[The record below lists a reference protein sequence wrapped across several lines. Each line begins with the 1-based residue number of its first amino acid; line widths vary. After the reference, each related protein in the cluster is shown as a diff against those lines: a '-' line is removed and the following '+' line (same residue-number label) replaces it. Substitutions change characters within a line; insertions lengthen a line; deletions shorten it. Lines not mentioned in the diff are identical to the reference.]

1 MRKPAK
7 TVEFEPG
14 TEIDR
19 LVAEAAERDLIFE
32 RNGERFR
39 LAPDP
44 GWPRR
49 DDLSDEEYQ
58 RVLDETIGSWG
69 DLDAD
74 KLIEDIYRWRREGS
88 RYPVDP

>member
-7 TVEFEPG
+7 TVDFEPG

-44 GWPRR
+44 GWPRHH
-49 DDLSDEEYQ
+49 DVTDEEA
-58 RVLDETIGSWG
+58 RRILDETIGSWS
-69 DLDAD
+69 DIDAD
-74 KLIEDIYRWRREGS
+74 KMIEDIYRWRREGS
-88 RYPVDP
+88 RYPVDD